1 MANVLHE
8 FVVVGDLFRV
18 CCQFRCVVRLIKMR
32 GEVHIVLPRV
42 LNLLFLGDG
51 ARSAS
56 ALVNVGGS
64 KCIVLGHY

>member
-8 FVVVGDLFRV
+8 LVIMLNVFRV
-18 CCQFRCVVRLIKMR
+18 CCQFRCVVRLIKMCR
-32 GEVHIVLPRV
+32 EVHIVLPRV

-56 ALVNVGGS
+56 ALMNV
-64 KCIVLGHY
+64 

>member
-8 FVVVGDLFRV
+8 LIIMLNVLRV
-18 CCQFRCVVRLIKMR
+18 CCQFRCVVRLIKMCR
-32 GEVHIVLPRV
+32 EVHIVLPRV

-56 ALVNVGGS
+56 ALMNV
-64 KCIVLGHY
+64 

>member
-8 FVVVGDLFRV
+8 LVIMLNVLRV
-18 CCQFRCVVRLIKMR
+18 CCQFRCVVRLIKMCR
-32 GEVHIVLPRV
+32 EVHIVLPRV

-56 ALVNVGGS
+56 ALMNV
-64 KCIVLGHY
+64 